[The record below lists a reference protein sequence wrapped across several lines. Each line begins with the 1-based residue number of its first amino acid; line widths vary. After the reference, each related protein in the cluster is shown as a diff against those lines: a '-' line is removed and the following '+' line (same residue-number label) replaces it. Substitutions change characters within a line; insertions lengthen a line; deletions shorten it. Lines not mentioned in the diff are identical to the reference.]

1 MKPGQDLFSI
11 TSEIISSLKSVFE
24 KIKPDI
30 VLVHGDTT
38 TSMAASISAFYSKIP
53 VAHVEA
59 GLRTNDL
66 YSPFPEEINRQIT
79 SRIAVFIPPTE
90 ESQNN
95 LAESIDKERIF
106 ITGNTIIDSLIEI
119 KSRTKSVQFSS
130 KTLQKVELSF

>member
-1 MKPGQDLFSI
+1 MLDQVLNLYNIIPDIDLDIMKPGQDLFSI

-79 SRIAVFIPPTE
+79 SRIA
-90 ESQNN
+90 
-95 LAESIDKERIF
+95 SIHFLLLRNRK
-106 ITGNTIIDSLIEI
+106 IIC
-119 KSRTKSVQFSS
+119 
-130 KTLQKVELSF
+130 